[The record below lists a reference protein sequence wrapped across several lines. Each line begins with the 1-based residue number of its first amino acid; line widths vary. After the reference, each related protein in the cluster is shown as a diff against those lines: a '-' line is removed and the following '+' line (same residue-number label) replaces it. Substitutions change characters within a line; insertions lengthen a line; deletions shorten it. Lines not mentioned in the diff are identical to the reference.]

1 MIIESLEKLNKIAKE
16 IIQKI
21 KKEDTIFLF
30 GEIGVGK
37 TTLSRLIINNLQ
49 IKNNLPETEV
59 LSPTFNILYEYDV
72 GDYKLMHYDLYR
84 LNKSEDLDQLGIFD
98 QNTNNI
104 KLIEWAE
111 IIKKK
116 PENRLEI
123 YLSYGKKDNERNLDF
138 KGFGNWKGF
147 NAS

>member
-72 GDYKLMHYDLYR
+72 GDYKLMH
-84 LNKSEDLDQLGIFD
+84 
-98 QNTNNI
+98 
-104 KLIEWAE
+104 
-111 IIKKK
+111 
-116 PENRLEI
+116 
-123 YLSYGKKDNERNLDF
+123 
-138 KGFGNWKGF
+138 
-147 NAS
+147 